1 VRRVFADTFYW
12 IALLSTRDQWSRVVR
27 EFSATLG
34 GAAIVTT
41 EEVLVELASHF
52 SGASSH
58 AREATSAMIR
68 SVPADPNV
76 MVVPQS
82 HESFLAG
89 LALYEARPDKGYS
102 LVDCVSMATM
112 LSLAIEEALTADR
125 HFGQEGFAVLFQ

>member
-1 VRRVFADTFYW
+1 
-12 IALLSTRDQWSRVVR
+12 L
-27 EFSATLG
+27 SATL
-34 GAAIVTT
+34 ADASIVTT

-52 SGASSH
+52 SGSSAH
-58 AREATSAMIR
+58 ARQATSNMIR
-68 SVPADPNV
+68 SVLADSNV
-76 MVVPQS
+76 TVVPQS